1 MNTLVATELTRRL
14 RPDAGFRAAPPAGA
28 PRPTGFPLLLCGL
41 VMALALLSF
50 FVQVLNEHVQRAQQ
64 LHSAPHRSAAASIVP
79 AGSSQPADAPRQGL
93 VQTAA
98 R

>member
-1 MNTLVATELTRRL
+1 MNTLVATGLARGSRSHADF
-14 RPDAGFRAAPPAGA
+14 DAAAPAPAHRA
-28 PRPTGFPLLLCGL
+28 TGFALLLCGL

-50 FVQVLNEHVQRAQQ
+50 FVQVLDEHVQRAQL
-64 LHSAPHRSAAASIVP
+64 LHQTQYRSAVP
-79 AGSSQPADAPRQGL
+79 IDLAGPEQAPELARQGL

>member
-14 RPDAGFRAAPPAGA
+14 RLDAGFGAAPPAGA
-28 PRPTGFPLLLCGL
+28 PRPTEFPLLLCGL
-41 VMALALLSF
+41 VMALALLSS

-64 LHSAPHRSAAASIVP
+64 LHVAPHRSAASIDR
-79 AGSSQPADAPRQGL
+79 AGLTQAADAPRQGP

-98 R
+98 H

>member
-1 MNTLVATELTRRL
+1 MNTLVATGLARRS
-14 RPDAGFRAAPPAGA
+14 RSHADGPAAPTSAH
-28 PRPTGFPLLLCGL
+28 RTTGFALLLCGL

-50 FVQVLNEHVQRAQQ
+50 FVQVLDEHVQRVQM
-64 LHSAPHRSAAASIVP
+64 LHQTQYRSAAPVDL
-79 AGSSQPADAPRQGL
+79 AGPGQAPELARQGL